1 MSNNYMKKEY
11 YTKRIE
17 DAITENEK
25 NQLLISLLLL
35 TIIEKIDKRGD
46 KIDDEIGVDDKVV
59 KVVKGRK

>member
-1 MSNNYMKKEY
+1 MYNNYMKKEY

-35 TIIEKIDKRGD
+35 TIIEKMDKRGD
-46 KIDDEIGVDDKVV
+46 TTDDEIRVDNKVV
-59 KVVKGRK
+59 KVTKGRK